1 MEAGSGRP
9 EGETADSAG
18 LTLSVVVIGRNEGQ
32 RLARCLKSIRD
43 IRGFEKIQLIY
54 ADSAST
60 DGSAELAAQ
69 YGAEVVVVYPD
80 RPTAAIGRNAG
91 WRRASE
97 EFVLFLDGDTVL
109 HPDFPRAAFDAMT
122 ADCQICAV
130 WGHRRE
136 MHPGQSIY
144 NRVLDLDW
152 VYAPGFM
159 EACGGDVLM
168 RRSALIK
175 AGGYDE
181 QLIAGEEP
189 ELCRR
194 LRAQGYSILHI
205 DHPMTGHDLHIT
217 RWSQY
222 WKHGRRAGY
231 AYAQISDRFKST
243 EDPFWRADARRGIV
257 LGCFWGF
264 SLMAALAASVR
275 FLYFPMAIWLC
286 LFLTASL
293 RSAWR
298 ARWKNDNAMTLIL
311 YGTHSHLQ
319 HLPISIGQ
327 LQYHLD
333 KRRGKQRDLIEYKQ
347 NEANRPLT

>member
-1 MEAGSGRP
+1 METGFCQQES
-9 EGETADSAG
+9 ETADGVYVA
-18 LTLSVVVIGRNEGQ
+18 LSVVVIGRNEGH
-32 RLARCLKSIRD
+32 RLVRCLNSIRG
-43 IRGFEKIQLIY
+43 IRGFARIQLIY

-60 DGSAELAAQ
+60 DGSAQLAAQ
-69 YGAEVVVVYPD
+69 YGADVVVVYPE

-136 MHPGQSIY
+136 MYPDQSIY

-168 RRSALIK
+168 RRSALTK

-194 LRAQGYSILHI
+194 LRAQGHSILHI
-205 DHPMTGHDLHIT
+205 DHPMTRHDLHMM

-231 AYAQISDRFKST
+231 AYAQVSDRFKST
-243 EDPFWRADARRGIV
+243 GDPFWRSDARRGIM

-264 SLMAALAASVR
+264 SLITAFVAGVR
-275 FLYFPMAIWLC
+275 YSYLSIAIWLC
-286 LFLTASL
+286 LFLTASI

-298 ARWKNDNAMTLIL
+298 ARWKSNNVTTLIL
-311 YGTHSHLQ
+311 YGAHSHLR

-327 LQYHLD
+327 LQYLLD
-333 KRRGKQRDLIEYKQ
+333 KRGGKQRDLIEYKQ
-347 NEANRPLT
+347 NEVS

>member
-1 MEAGSGRP
+1 MMGTCSGSPESEAANILSH
-9 EGETADSAG
+9 
-18 LTLSVVVIGRNEGQ
+18 TLSVVVIGRNEGQ
-32 RLARCLKSIRD
+32 RLARCFESIRA
-43 IRGFEKIQLIY
+43 IRGFDKVQLIY

-69 YGAEVVVVYPD
+69 YGAEVVVVYPE

-122 ADCQICAV
+122 ADRQICAA

-136 MHPGQSIY
+136 MRPDQSIY

-152 VYAPGFM
+152 VYAPGFV

-168 RRSALIK
+168 RRSALVK

-205 DHPMTGHDLHIT
+205 DHAMTQHDLHIT

-231 AYAQISDRFKST
+231 AYAQVSDRFKT
-243 EDPFWRADARRGIV
+243 TGDPFWRADARRGVV
-257 LGCFWGF
+257 LACFWGF
-264 SLMAALAASVR
+264 TLIAAVVASVR
-275 FLYFPMAIWLC
+275 YSYLPMAIWLC
-286 LFLTASL
+286 LFLTASI

-298 ARWKNDNAMTLIL
+298 ARWKDDNAMTLIL
-311 YGTHSHLQ
+311 YGAHSHLQ
-319 HLPISIGQ
+319 HLPIFVGQ
-327 LQYHLD
+327 LQHLLD

-347 NEANRPLT
+347 KEAS

>member
-1 MEAGSGRP
+1 MEAGFCRP
-9 EGETADSAG
+9 EGESADGVG
-18 LTLSVVVIGRNEGQ
+18 LALSVVVIGRNEGQ
-32 RLARCLKSIRD
+32 RLARCLKSICC

-54 ADSAST
+54 SDSAST
-60 DGSAELAAQ
+60 DGSAQLAAQ
-69 YGAEVVVVYPD
+69 YGADVVVVYPE

-109 HPDFPRAAFDAMT
+109 HPDFPRAACDAMI

-136 MHPGQSIY
+136 MYPDQSIY

-168 RRSALIK
+168 RSSALTK

-205 DHPMTGHDLHIT
+205 DHPMTRHDLHIT

-231 AYAQISDRFKST
+231 AYAQVSDRFKST
-243 EDPFWRADARRGIV
+243 GDPFWRSDARRGIM

-264 SLMAALAASVR
+264 SLIAALVASVR
-275 FLYFPMAIWLC
+275 YSYLPMAIWLC
-286 LFLTASL
+286 LFLSASI

-298 ARWKNDNAMTLIL
+298 ARWKNNNVMTLIL
-311 YGTHSHLQ
+311 YGAHSHLQ

-327 LQYHLD
+327 LQYLLD
-333 KRRGKQRDLIEYKQ
+333 KRRGRQRDLIEYKQ
-347 NEANRPLT
+347 KKVS

>member
-1 MEAGSGRP
+1 MLPLKNIQRSMA
-9 EGETADSAG
+9 EGWVIFDGKRALVGQKPRETADSAG

-136 MHPGQSIY
+136 MHPGQ
-144 NRVLDLDW
+144 LDLQSCPRSGLESTHQGSW
-152 VYAPGFM
+152 RPA
-159 EACGGDVLM
+159 GGDVLM

-189 ELCRR
+189 ELVPPIACT
-194 LRAQGYSILHI
+194 GWYSDSAYHRIT
-205 DHPMTGHDLHIT
+205 PHD
-217 RWSQY
+217 
-222 WKHGRRAGY
+222 
-231 AYAQISDRFKST
+231 
-243 EDPFWRADARRGIV
+243 
-257 LGCFWGF
+257 
-264 SLMAALAASVR
+264 
-275 FLYFPMAIWLC
+275 
-286 LFLTASL
+286 
-293 RSAWR
+293 R
-298 ARWKNDNAMTLIL
+298 ARS
-311 YGTHSHLQ
+311 SHHALESV
-319 HLPISIGQ
+319 L
-327 LQYHLD
+327 
-333 KRRGKQRDLIEYKQ
+333 
-347 NEANRPLT
+347 EARASCRIRVRANFR

>member
-1 MEAGSGRP
+1 MMDAGSGSR
-9 EGETADSAG
+9 ESEAANILTH
-18 LTLSVVVIGRNEGQ
+18 TLSVVVIGRNEGR
-32 RLARCLKSIRD
+32 RLARCFESILA
-43 IRGFEKIQLIY
+43 IRGFDKVQLIY

-69 YGAEVVVVYPD
+69 YGAEVVVVYPE

-122 ADCQICAV
+122 ADHQICAA

-136 MHPGQSIY
+136 MRPDQSIY

-152 VYAPGFM
+152 VYAPGFV
-159 EACGGDVLM
+159 EACGGDALM
-168 RRSALIK
+168 RRSALVK

-205 DHPMTGHDLHIT
+205 DHAMTQHDLHIT

-231 AYAQISDRFKST
+231 AYAQVSDRFKT
-243 EDPFWRADARRGIV
+243 TGDPFWRADARRGVV
-257 LGCFWGF
+257 LACFWGF
-264 SLMAALAASVR
+264 TLIAAVVASVR
-275 FLYFPMAIWLC
+275 YSYLPMAIWLC
-286 LFLTASL
+286 LFLTASI

-298 ARWKNDNAMTLIL
+298 ARWKDDNAMTLIL
-311 YGTHSHLQ
+311 YGAHSHLQ
-319 HLPISIGQ
+319 HLPIFVGQ
-327 LQYHLD
+327 LQHLLD

-347 NEANRPLT
+347 KEAS

>member
-1 MEAGSGRP
+1 MDSDSHSLESKPTDFLGS
-9 EGETADSAG
+9 
-18 LTLSVVVIGRNEGQ
+18 TLSIVVIGRNEGQ
-32 RLARCLKSIRD
+32 RLAQCFESIRA
-43 IRGFEKIQLIY
+43 IRGFERIQLIY
-54 ADSAST
+54 ADSASS

-69 YGAEVVVVYPD
+69 YGAQVIVVYPE

-91 WRRASE
+91 WRRATE
-97 EFVLFLDGDTVL
+97 DFVLFLDGDTVL
-109 HPDFPRAAFDAMT
+109 HPDFPRAAFNAIT
-122 ADCQICAV
+122 ADPQICAV

-136 MHPGQSIY
+136 MRPNQSIY

-152 VYAPGFM
+152 VYAPGFV

-175 AGGYDE
+175 TSGYDE

-194 LRAQGYSILHI
+194 FRAQGYFILHI
-205 DHPMTGHDLHIT
+205 DHPMTRHDLHIT
-217 RWSQY
+217 RLSQY

-243 EDPFWRADARRGIV
+243 EDPFWRADARRGMK

-264 SLMAALAASVR
+264 SLLAALVASVR
-275 FLYFPMAIWLC
+275 YSYVPMTSWLC
-286 LFLTASL
+286 LFLSASL

-298 ARWKNDNAMTLIL
+298 ARWKDNNAMTLIL
-311 YGTHSHLQ
+311 YGAHSHLQ
-319 HLPISIGQ
+319 HLPITIGQ
-327 LQYHLD
+327 LQFLLD
-333 KRRGKQRDLIEYKQ
+333 KRRGRQRNIIEYKQ
-347 NEANRPLT
+347 EGVS